1 MSMND
6 GSGTDRPVLWYTRC
20 PMPTA
25 SSIAIT
31 DGWLA
36 REFEPDGIT
45 VQSLSTG
52 PAGDSRL
59 SHYSHA
65 NAALFREGGVVPPLW
80 SYASGAHTRLLAI
93 GQEEGFR
100 GLIVRADSDI
110 VEPGDLRGKRIAVP
124 NRVGQLVDFARAVS
138 WRGVVDCL
146 HVAGL
151 EESDVVLVD
160 VTWSEPFSSERG
172 TSTDGSIYTARDK
185 VRIQTAEVLAL
196 VRGEVDAIFTAG
208 GYGLE
213 VAALIDARVVVEHSQ
228 RHPWSDWRGNHLRML
243 TVSEALSCDRPD
255 LVARY
260 LATLQRA
267 ASWAGDHEREA
278 LRIVAAEVG
287 VAEEWARLG
296 YHPDTVRHLHLE
308 RSDAALGK
316 LDEWAGFLAQR
327 GFLARPVDVAEW
339 LAPEVDLIGSAQA

>member
-1 MSMND
+1 MAARWI
-6 GSGTDRPVLWYTRC
+6 GTDGPVLWYTRC

-45 VQSLSTG
+45 VRSLSTG
-52 PAGDSRL
+52 AANDSRL

-80 SYASGAHTRLLAI
+80 SYARGAHTRLLAI
-93 GQEEGFR
+93 GREEGFR
-100 GLIVRADSDI
+100 GLIVRAGSDI
-110 VEPGDLRGKRIAVP
+110 VEPGDLRGRRIAVP

-138 WRGVVDCL
+138 MRGIVDCL

-151 EESDVVLVD
+151 DESDVVLVD
-160 VTWSEPFSSERG
+160 ATWSEPFASEEA
-172 TSTDGSIYTARDK
+172 TSADGSIYTARDK

-213 VAALIDARVVVEHSQ
+213 VAALIDARVIIDQSQ
-228 RHPWSDWRGNHLRML
+228 RDPWSDWKGNHLRVL
-243 TVSEALSCDRPD
+243 TVSEALCCDRPD

-260 LATLQRA
+260 LAALQRA
-267 ASWAGDHEREA
+267 ASWAALHEREA
-278 LRIVAAEVG
+278 VRIVAAEVG
-287 VAEEWARLG
+287 LAEEWARLG
-296 YHPDTVRHLHLE
+296 YHPDTARHLHLE
-308 RSDAALGK
+308 RSDEALER
-316 LDEWAGFLAQR
+316 LDEWAEFLAQR
-327 GFLARPVDVAEW
+327 GFLARPVDLAEW
-339 LAPEVDLIGSAQA
+339 LTPEVDLVGSGQA